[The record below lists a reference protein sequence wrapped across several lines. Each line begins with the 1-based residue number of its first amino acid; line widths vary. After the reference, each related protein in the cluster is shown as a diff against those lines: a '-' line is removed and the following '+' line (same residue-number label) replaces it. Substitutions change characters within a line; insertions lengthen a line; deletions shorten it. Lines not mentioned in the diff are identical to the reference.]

1 MLALFARRYPS
12 AIGNNEG
19 VMIVTTPA
27 AAARAARCE
36 ESSADG

>member
-19 VMIVTTPA
+19 VMIVAISLTA
-27 AAARAARCE
+27 AT
-36 ESSADG
+36 SSTVPKEFCQ

>member
-19 VMIVTTPA
+19 VMIVATSLTA
-27 AAARAARCE
+27 AT
-36 ESSADG
+36 SSTVLKEFCR

>member
-19 VMIVTTPA
+19 VMIVATSLTA
-27 AAARAARCE
+27 AI
-36 ESSADG
+36 SSMVPKEFCR